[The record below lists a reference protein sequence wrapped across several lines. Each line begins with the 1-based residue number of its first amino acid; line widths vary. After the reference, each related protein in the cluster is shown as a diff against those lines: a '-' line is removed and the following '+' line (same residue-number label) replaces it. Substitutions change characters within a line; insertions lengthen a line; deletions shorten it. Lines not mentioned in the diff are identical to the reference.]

1 MLDSG
6 AGKRYW
12 HDEHKVPYMIAGKT
26 WVGYEDMESITIKVS
41 LVRTM
46 YMVYNKFVYLSKV
59 CMICM
64 IFFIVD
70 DYVNMCNKVYSSST
84 LHGLLMVRDLSV
96 YSRISCVLPC
106 AIINIYNTGTQGSH
120 CTVSR
125 RVKYLCEEQLVTNIT
140 NYCIKP
146 NPKQLF

>member
-46 YMVYNKFVYLSKV
+46 YMMYNKFVYLSKV
-59 CMICM
+59 CMMCM

-70 DYVNMCNKVYSSST
+70 DYVNMCNKV
-84 LHGLLMVRDLSV
+84 
-96 YSRISCVLPC
+96 
-106 AIINIYNTGTQGSH
+106 
-120 CTVSR
+120 
-125 RVKYLCEEQLVTNIT
+125 
-140 NYCIKP
+140 
-146 NPKQLF
+146 